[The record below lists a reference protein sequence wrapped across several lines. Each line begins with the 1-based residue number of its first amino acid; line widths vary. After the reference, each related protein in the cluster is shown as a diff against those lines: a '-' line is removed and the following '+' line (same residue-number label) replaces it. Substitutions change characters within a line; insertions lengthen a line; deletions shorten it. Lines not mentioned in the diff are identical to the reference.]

1 MAEFEQ
7 AVKENNLFGL
17 GNLNTA
23 YAQYFTG
30 ASYLQGLV
38 QAQNEVDV
46 MLPTLTL
53 SLVVVITG
61 TFTMMAFRFC

>member
-30 ASYLQGLV
+30 ASYLQG
-38 QAQNEVDV
+38 
-46 MLPTLTL
+46 
-53 SLVVVITG
+53 G
-61 TFTMMAFRFC
+61 

>member
-30 ASYLQGLV
+30 VWARSQW
-38 QAQNEVDV
+38 
-46 MLPTLTL
+46 
-53 SLVVVITG
+53 
-61 TFTMMAFRFC
+61 F